1 MKRRNMGIIMI
12 VIGAVLLIS
21 GIVIVTTKTNPTERK
36 ESLVDSTPIENQT
49 NYSDYNSTVA
59 NASAVTEPSVT
70 ESTAQLEKPSKTTEE
85 DSKAKGNSFEDFV
98 VNLLADW
105 RFKLLDRTQ
114 DAVSS
119 AGVVAESCKNPD
131 LHVQQ
136 KRGNGEIDYYIECK
150 YRSNWNNG
158 KVTFKD
164 WQINRYRQFQ
174 RDSHRKVLFALG
186 VGGTPSAPETL
197 MIVPLD
203 SVKDNSIGQ
212 IKTEYV
218 IAPTPSALVDYM
230 NSYFTKVFAKVKRNS
245 K

>member
-1 MKRRNMGIIMI
+1 MNRRNMGITMI

-36 ESLVDSTPIENQT
+36 EPFANSTPIENQT
-49 NYSDYNSTVA
+49 NYSYYNSTVA

-70 ESTAQLEKPSKTTEE
+70 ESTVQLEKPSKTTKE
-85 DSKAKGNSFEDFV
+85 DSKAKGNAFEDFV

-105 RFKLLDRTQ
+105 RLKLLDRTQ

-158 KVTFKD
+158 KVTFKE
-164 WQINRYRQFQ
+164 WQLSRYRQFQ
-174 RDSHRKVLFALG
+174 KENRRKVLFALG
-186 VGGTPSAPETL
+186 VGGTPSSPDTFML
-197 MIVPLD
+197 VPLD
-203 SVKDNSIGQ
+203 SIRDNSIQQ
-212 IKTEYV
+212 IKTEFV
-218 IAPTPSALVDYM
+218 IKPTPSSLVDYM
-230 NSYFTKVFAKVKRNS
+230 NSYFTKVFS
-245 K
+245 KAIQKSK

>member
-1 MKRRNMGIIMI
+1 MGIIMI

-21 GIVIVTTKTNPTERK
+21 GIVIVTTKTNPTEGM
-36 ESLVDSTPIENQT
+36 EPFADSTPIENQI
-49 NYSDYNSTVA
+49 NYSNHNSTVA
-59 NASAVTEPSVT
+59 NALAVTEQSVT
-70 ESTAQLEKPSKTTEE
+70 ESTAQLEKPSKTPEE
-85 DSKAKGNSFEDFV
+85 DSKAKGNAFEDFV

-105 RFKLLDRTQ
+105 RLKLLDRTQ
-114 DAVSS
+114 DAVST

-131 LHVQQ
+131 LHIQQ

-158 KVTFKD
+158 KVAFKD

-174 RDSHRKVLFALG
+174 RDSHRKVLIALG

-230 NSYFTKVFAKVKRNS
+230 NSYFTKVFAKAKQNS

>member
-1 MKRRNMGIIMI
+1 MGIIMI

-36 ESLVDSTPIENQT
+36 EPFADSTPIENQI
-49 NYSDYNSTVA
+49 NYSEHNSTVA

-70 ESTAQLEKPSKTTEE
+70 ESTAQLEKPSKTPEE
-85 DSKAKGNSFEDFV
+85 DSKSKGNAFEDFV

-105 RFKLLDRTQ
+105 RLKLLDRTQ
-114 DAVSS
+114 DAVST

-131 LHVQQ
+131 LHIQQ

-158 KVTFKD
+158 KVAFKD

-174 RDSHRKVLFALG
+174 RDSHRKVLIALG

>member
-21 GIVIVTTKTNPTERK
+21 GIVIVTTKTNPMERK
-36 ESLVDSTPIENQT
+36 EPFADSTPIENQI
-49 NYSDYNSTVA
+49 NYSEHNSTVA

-174 RDSHRKVLFALG
+174 KENRRKVLFALG
-186 VGGTPSAPETL
+186 VGGTASSPATFML
-197 MIVPLD
+197 VPLD
-203 SVKDNSIGQ
+203 SIRDNSIQQ
-212 IKTEYV
+212 IKTEFV
-218 IAPTPSALVDYM
+218 IKPTPSSLVDYM
-230 NSYFTKVFAKVKRNS
+230 NSYFTKVFSKAKQKS